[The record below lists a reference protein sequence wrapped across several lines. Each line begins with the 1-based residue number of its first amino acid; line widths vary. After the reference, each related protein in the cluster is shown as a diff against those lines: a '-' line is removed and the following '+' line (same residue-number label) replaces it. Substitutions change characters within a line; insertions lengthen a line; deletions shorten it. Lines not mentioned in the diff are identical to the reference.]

1 MDFCMIFDL
10 DGTLI
15 DSRADLTTGVNLM
28 RKHYG
33 LEPLTIEIVT
43 TYVGNGTR
51 KLCERSIAG
60 TDIDIEEALP
70 MMKGFYQE
78 HLLDQTAL
86 YEGVEDGLRK
96 LYKLGV
102 PMAVVTNKPKPP
114 TQAILEKLKVSDL
127 FVHIIGSGQEFELK
141 PAPDALNYVIRS
153 TGCEAAKSLMVGD
166 NYTDLESGRR
176 AGMRNAYC
184 NYGFGHTNGENYEFA
199 VDSFGELVEKVS
211 KML

>member
-33 LEPLTIEIVT
+33 LEPLTIETVT

-86 YEGVEDGLRK
+86 YEGVEEGLK
-96 LYKLGV
+96 QLHELGI

-114 TQAILEKLKVSDL
+114 TIAILENLHVADL
-127 FVHIIGSGQEFELK
+127 FTHIIGSGQEFELK
-141 PAPDALNYVIRS
+141 PAPDALNHVIES
-153 TGCEAAKSLMVGD
+153 TGTNAAKSLMVGD

-176 AGMRNAYC
+176 AGMRNVYC
-184 NYGFGHTNGENYEFA
+184 NYGFGRTNGESYEFA
-199 VDSFGELVEKVS
+199 VDSFRELVEIIS
-211 KML
+211 KNL